1 MTQKM
6 LLNGHSLKMGSHSLI
21 CVFFGRQKAN
31 DILLSHMITF
41 WTTNKIGSWGELFST
56 VLLALLL
63 MFGYAQAC
71 PRTGH

>member
-41 WTTNKIGSWGELFST
+41 LNDKQDWQLRGAFFNSIVGIAAYVWLCSGLS
-56 VLLALLL
+56 
-63 MFGYAQAC
+63 
-71 PRTGH
+71 